1 MFCLGSPYYD
11 IYKSFVRPVLN
22 YGEVIY
28 AQTYNESF
36 HAKLESH
43 QYNMTLAIIWA
54 TEGTSKKKLYQELG
68 WESLC
73 SRRWFRK
80 LCLFLQ
86 IYWNKE
92 PPYFFKI
99 MPNNSQLRFNSNAYN
114 LLNINAEANLF
125 SSFFL
130 PSLSCERNKIQSSTT
145 LKKLK
150 KHLRVLLDCFKQHL
164 QHTQTVWNKTL
175 NSHQS

>member
-36 HAKLESH
+36 DAKLESH
-43 QYNMTLAIIWA
+43 QYNMTLTIIWA

-164 QHTQTVWNKTL
+164 QHT
-175 NSHQS
+175 

>member
-1 MFCLGSPYYD
+1 
-11 IYKSFVRPVLN
+11 
-22 YGEVIY
+22 
-28 AQTYNESF
+28 
-36 HAKLESH
+36 
-43 QYNMTLAIIWA
+43 MTLAIIWA

-80 LCLFLQ
+80 PCLFLQ

-92 PPYFFKI
+92 PPYLFKV

-150 KHLRVLLDCFKQHL
+150 KHLRVLFKQHL